1 MLDVES
7 DDDEIDEHVS
17 SNPIDELFTRAA
29 NDSEKFERNADEES
43 MNKVQKILD
52 EIEDDEM
59 KSLLK
64 TWIFGLASVFRT
76 ELTDKPAN
84 IAPYK
89 LNLKE
94 INDWN
99 ENNMNRSPPTW
110 QILSKK
116 YEVERFI
123 NKAIAYKLII

>member
-1 MLDVES
+1 MQL
-7 DDDEIDEHVS
+7 
-17 SNPIDELFTRAA
+17 N
-29 NDSEKFERNADEES
+29 
-43 MNKVQKILD
+43 
-52 EIEDDEM
+52 
-59 KSLLK
+59 
-64 TWIFGLASVFRT
+64 
-76 ELTDKPAN
+76 DKPAN

-99 ENNMNRSPPTW
+99 ENNMNRSPPRW

-123 NKAIAYKLII
+123 NKAIANKLIRPSDAAA